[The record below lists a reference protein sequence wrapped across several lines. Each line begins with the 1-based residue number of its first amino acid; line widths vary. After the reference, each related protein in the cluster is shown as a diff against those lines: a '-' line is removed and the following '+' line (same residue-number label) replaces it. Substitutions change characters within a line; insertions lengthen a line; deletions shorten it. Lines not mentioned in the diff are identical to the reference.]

1 MNRRTDAPALEFA
14 GVSLTYHT
22 KEGETLAAADL
33 SFAVEEGEFIAV
45 IGPSGCGKT
54 TLLSL
59 AAGLI
64 APSSGSI
71 RVRGGEQG
79 AGRFGY
85 MLQRDELFPWRTV
98 EQNILL
104 PLEIRRDR
112 SPQAARRAL
121 ALAEKYG
128 LGGFLK
134 QYPDRLSGGMRQRAA
149 LIRTLAPQPEIL
161 LLDEPFKGL
170 DPSLK
175 GRLIKT
181 FVKLYEK
188 ERRTVIFVTHAID
201 EALLLADKIIMIKGS
216 PAVISFES
224 EIKAEKAERNL
235 SDDAFDRLR
244 KKLLECWEQV

>member
-1 MNRRTDAPALEFA
+1 MGDGQGEVSMDLSVKNLSVTFGDKKIFENFSYVFTEGKITCVLGESGIGKSTLLNCVASVIPYTGEIDKDG
-14 GVSLTYHT
+14 GVSYIFQEDRLVPTLSVFKNLELILKGVDKDKKSR
-22 KEGETLAAADL
+22 KEKIDEMLKLVELDGE
-33 SFAVEEGEFIAV
+33 EKKI
-45 IGPSGCGKT
+45 K
-54 TLLSL
+54 
-59 AAGLI
+59 
-64 APSSGSI
+64 
-71 RVRGGEQG
+71 
-79 AGRFGY
+79 
-85 MLQRDELFPWRTV
+85 
-98 EQNILL
+98 
-104 PLEIRRDR
+104 
-112 SPQAARRAL
+112 
-121 ALAEKYG
+121 AE
-128 LGGFLK
+128 
-134 QYPDRLSGGMRQRAA
+134 LSGGMAQRVAMA
-149 LIRTLAPQPEIL
+149 RAFLYPSEVL

>member
-1 MNRRTDAPALEFA
+1 MDLTVKNLSVTFGDKKIFENFSYVFKEWEITCVLGESGIGKSTLLNCVASVIPYKGEIDKDG
-14 GVSLTYHT
+14 GVSYIFQEDRLVPTLSVFKNLELVLKGVDKDKKSR
-22 KEGETLAAADL
+22 KEKIDEMLKLVELDGE
-33 SFAVEEGEFIAV
+33 EKKI
-45 IGPSGCGKT
+45 K
-54 TLLSL
+54 
-59 AAGLI
+59 
-64 APSSGSI
+64 
-71 RVRGGEQG
+71 
-79 AGRFGY
+79 
-85 MLQRDELFPWRTV
+85 
-98 EQNILL
+98 
-104 PLEIRRDR
+104 
-112 SPQAARRAL
+112 
-121 ALAEKYG
+121 AE
-128 LGGFLK
+128 
-134 QYPDRLSGGMRQRAA
+134 LSGGMAQRVAMA
-149 LIRTLAPQPEIL
+149 RAFLYPSEVL

>member
-1 MNRRTDAPALEFA
+1 MD
-14 GVSLTYHT
+14 LTVKNLSVTFGDKKIFENFSYVF
-22 KEGETLAAADL
+22 KEGEITCVL
-33 SFAVEEGEFIAV
+33 GESG
-45 IGPSGCGKT
+45 IGKS
-54 TLLSL
+54 TLLNCVASVIPYK
-59 AAGLI
+59 GEI
-64 APSSGSI
+64 DKD
-71 RVRGGEQG
+71 GGVSYIFQEDRLVPTLSVFKNLELVLKG
-79 AGRFGY
+79 VDKDKKSRKGKIDE
-85 MLQRDELFPWRTV
+85 MLKLVELDG
-98 EQNILL
+98 EEKKIK
-104 PLEIRRDR
+104 
-112 SPQAARRAL
+112 
-121 ALAEKYG
+121 AE
-128 LGGFLK
+128 
-134 QYPDRLSGGMRQRAA
+134 LSGGMAQRVAMA
-149 LIRTLAPQPEIL
+149 RAFLYPSEVL